1 MSTKRGFSRVF
12 MRVAMVGVTSWILV
26 IFLGLLIVYVG
37 SHLAGGLDE
46 YGQMMLSA
54 APALLVW
61 RLLLYATAV
70 ALWLGRFR
78 MQAVQWLMRD
88 ENGGHEGLRQLKRL
102 EYAAVA
108 FVLLIELYNLAAAWG
123 QA

>member
-1 MSTKRGFSRVF
+1 MSTKRGFGRVF

-26 IFLGLLIVYVG
+26 ILLGLLMVYVG
-37 SHLAGGLDE
+37 SHLTGGLDE

-61 RLLLYATAV
+61 RLLLYVLAV

-78 MQAVQWLMRD
+78 MQVVQWLMQD
-88 ENGGHEGLRQLKRL
+88 EDGGHEGLRQLRRL

>member
-1 MSTKRGFSRVF
+1 
-12 MRVAMVGVTSWILV
+12 MRVAMVGMLSWILV
-26 IFLGLLIVYVG
+26 ILLGLSIVYVG
-37 SHLAGGLDE
+37 SHLTGGLDE

-54 APALLVW
+54 APTLLVW
-61 RLLLYATAV
+61 RFLLYASAV

-78 MQAVQWLMRD
+78 MQVVQWLMQD
-88 ENGGHEGLRQLKRL
+88 EDGGQEGLRQLRRL